1 MEKYIKAL
9 TALNNVA
16 LKSNSDELDRFAES
30 DVHWANNKNKT
41 IPTRKVKKGNI
52 YQFEF
57 GKNYMPEMSYEHR
70 GLVIGVSGKL
80 LYVLPIFS
88 FDPNNTKHLNAY
100 HQQDNPNRKADLF
113 LMKASEFGFL
123 KHDSVLKLNDIRTVS
138 FLRIKYKQSNGFLDP
153 KSTAYQTIIQL
164 VFEKYFYNFA
174 YNLDAL
180 QKQCDSLVEE
190 LKETKDFLNT
200 RTKEYESLKAELLAN
215 DQNGSI
221 SEVAK

>member
-16 LKSNSDELDRFAES
+16 LKSNPDELDRFAES

-80 LYVLPIFS
+80 LYVLPIFY
-88 FDPNNTKHLNAY
+88 FDPNNAKHLNAY

-190 LKETKDFLNT
+190 LKETKDLLNT

>member
-16 LKSNSDELDRFAES
+16 LKSNPDELDRFAES

-57 GKNYMPEMSYEHR
+57 GKNYMPVMSYEHR

-88 FDPNNTKHLNAY
+88 FDPNNAKHLNAY

-190 LKETKDFLNT
+190 LKETKDLLNT